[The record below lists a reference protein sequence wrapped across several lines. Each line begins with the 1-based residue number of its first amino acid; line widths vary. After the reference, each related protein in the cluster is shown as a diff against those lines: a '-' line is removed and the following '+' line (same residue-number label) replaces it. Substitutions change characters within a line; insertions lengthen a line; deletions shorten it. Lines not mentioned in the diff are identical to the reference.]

1 MSSRGRRVASDEDA
15 ARSDDASEED
25 AEDEEEAAV
34 AAPDL
39 LGKAPASAGGDDG
52 SSSSEDEEDEEA
64 LFDET
69 HTVEEMLARMEH
81 AGGPKPYEV
90 LAARKRAA
98 AEKSFRAEMSRRGI
112 DASAADLSS
121 GYGASELLDMH
132 ALDKEEM
139 LAKNPQFALFL
150 GAARKGSG
158 SSAPKGSLGRGRSK
172 KPRLTRKRAYQGE
185 ADKKLAEANMLYT
198 RGEPGFSE
206 AIALLHDVVRLTG
219 GNAPDPYLTLASINE
234 ELGRAK
240 NAFEYRLIAAHLT
253 PRQLEPWMQCAAM
266 SRELGEPR
274 QALYCLA
281 EAQKI
286 AADDLEIRWAQ
297 AELYAEI
304 GEPRRALEQLS
315 RVFAEEP
322 RSAQVAERLARTH
335 ETLGDAP
342 AAASL
347 LDDFL
352 ARDPARGATSSL
364 VELALRLKTPP
375 DADDDALRRALA
387 FVAKHARFVRANERA
402 DRDAATVGDA
412 ERAARDAA
420 LSRGL
425 SDDAA
430 DAAARA
436 AAEAARATVA
446 GLGPAD
452 VSLALATRWGATL
465 ARLGRVAEAREAHFE
480 RLRAECASR
489 GFDRETAPLLAQAA
503 EACVASGTL
512 AGFAEAEALLSTL
525 CAAEAA
531 AKLPKPAF
539 DVPETWATMATCAR
553 RRAEAE
559 ARTDDN
565 RVERLGLGPDGVG
578 DANDVPSYSERG
590 DLATIAFY
598 RSVLARH
605 PRSFDAKAALAEAL
619 LRVGRDREVL
629 ASMPAADELAGL
641 SARDALRALALRRA
655 AGSDDDFLAVALP
668 LVRFSAA
675 RAASTGAST
684 GASGAAAGPPGAPVG
699 GSDVD
704 PSGLFQGYRAR
715 DRRRPE
721 KRRRDEEDAARA
733 SAAERARRAAE
744 AAVAET
750 AANVSA
756 AAAARR
762 DRDRSPG
769 DGDDDAGTGTA
780 RSEAPAASSAPAAA
794 SFPAASAPAASA
806 SALVSESGAFGL
818 ILMVAHAAYR
828 RGNFAECLATVDAT
842 LERCKLSLHRQ
853 SALRHLRAC
862 ACEATGDARGA
873 TESAKATCA
882 AHPRSAEAW
891 HALHRNAVAAGEVNR
906 LVRFVE
912 RAVDAEM
919 MSDDREKEANE
930 RAEKAAGGEE
940 EETEEEETEEAR
952 KRRIGAAPLLTATA
966 AFRASGKPSDWT
978 GAFADLLRA
987 ASFAPGEAAPA
998 LLAASAASRLAAFRA
1013 SARGSSDA
1021 SRRNWAALGAALANK
1036 FAAIRGEQG
1045 NAREGWY
1052 ALAKTAHR
1060 LGVPRVAAAMYER
1073 CLSERPSEA
1082 GGESAD
1088 PRMEAAHN
1096 LALIY
1101 RAAGEDHLARRVL
1114 REHAVV

>member
-1 MSSRGRRVASDEDA
+1 MHTHRLSANEEEDQPPVGSETRGPERASRRWILAPGVVSSFSPRSDACEVGFKTLLVFCDEICLPRRASAVRARAVADARTPSRGRRVASDEDA

-266 SRELGEPR
+266 SRALGEPR

-402 DRDAATVGDA
+402 DRDAATGGDA
-412 ERAARDAA
+412 ERARD
-420 LSRGL
+420 
-425 SDDAA
+425 
-430 DAAARA
+430 
-436 AAEAARATVA
+436 
-446 GLGPAD
+446 
-452 VSLALATRWGATL
+452 
-465 ARLGRVAEAREAHFE
+465 
-480 RLRAECASR
+480 
-489 GFDRETAPLLAQAA
+489 
-503 EACVASGTL
+503 
-512 AGFAEAEALLSTL
+512 
-525 CAAEAA
+525 
-531 AKLPKPAF
+531 
-539 DVPETWATMATCAR
+539 
-553 RRAEAE
+553 
-559 ARTDDN
+559 
-565 RVERLGLGPDGVG
+565 
-578 DANDVPSYSERG
+578 
-590 DLATIAFY
+590 
-598 RSVLARH
+598 
-605 PRSFDAKAALAEAL
+605 
-619 LRVGRDREVL
+619 
-629 ASMPAADELAGL
+629 
-641 SARDALRALALRRA
+641 
-655 AGSDDDFLAVALP
+655 
-668 LVRFSAA
+668 
-675 RAASTGAST
+675 
-684 GASGAAAGPPGAPVG
+684 
-699 GSDVD
+699 
-704 PSGLFQGYRAR
+704 
-715 DRRRPE
+715 
-721 KRRRDEEDAARA
+721 
-733 SAAERARRAAE
+733 
-744 AAVAET
+744 
-750 AANVSA
+750 
-756 AAAARR
+756 
-762 DRDRSPG
+762 
-769 DGDDDAGTGTA
+769 
-780 RSEAPAASSAPAAA
+780 
-794 SFPAASAPAASA
+794 
-806 SALVSESGAFGL
+806 
-818 ILMVAHAAYR
+818 
-828 RGNFAECLATVDAT
+828 
-842 LERCKLSLHRQ
+842 
-853 SALRHLRAC
+853 
-862 ACEATGDARGA
+862 
-873 TESAKATCA
+873 
-882 AHPRSAEAW
+882 
-891 HALHRNAVAAGEVNR
+891 
-906 LVRFVE
+906 
-912 RAVDAEM
+912 
-919 MSDDREKEANE
+919 
-930 RAEKAAGGEE
+930 
-940 EETEEEETEEAR
+940 
-952 KRRIGAAPLLTATA
+952 A
-966 AFRASGKPSDWT
+966 AFRAG
-978 GAFADLLRA
+978 
-987 ASFAPGEAAPA
+987 
-998 LLAASAASRLAAFRA
+998 
-1013 SARGSSDA
+1013 
-1021 SRRNWAALGAALANK
+1021 
-1036 FAAIRGEQG
+1036 
-1045 NAREGWY
+1045 
-1052 ALAKTAHR
+1052 
-1060 LGVPRVAAAMYER
+1060 
-1073 CLSERPSEA
+1073 
-1082 GGESAD
+1082 
-1088 PRMEAAHN
+1088 
-1096 LALIY
+1096 
-1101 RAAGEDHLARRVL
+1101 
-1114 REHAVV
+1114 